1 MKVKRF
7 RVGSKYMFTF
17 IKDNGEVIFKK
28 KNHNM
33 MMWTKK
39 EISYIEKVMLTL
51 GEQYVRDYYCK

>member
-1 MKVKRF
+1 MIAKRFKVK
-7 RVGSKYMFTF
+7 GKYLYTF
-17 IKDNGEVIFKK
+17 VNRNGEVIFKK
-28 KNHNM
+28 KNGNL